1 MAIPEI
7 LKLRQK
13 YPEYNDIDDVT
24 IADRLA
30 AKFPDAYGDLPA
42 KVRGTPMSYDE
53 KAKAYGE
60 IKTPEP
66 WYTQAIEPVAEGV
79 GMIGG
84 GLLGAAS
91 PIPGGTVIGAGMGY
105 AGMKNAARLVRE
117 LFGLDK
123 PRGVSR
129 TTTDIISDVGT
140 GGLMEVGGQVAGK
153 TVAKAATEIKQIIK
167 GPFGQYLS
175 TPAGKERMRIF
186 DEFGIKPT
194 PADIVP
200 NSKTGSIIES
210 VLGYRPVSGDVML
223 TRTLDKVDALNKA
236 RLALIGKQAPD
247 QTIEGLGMQIR
258 KEAETMLSKYAE
270 GNQAKLTAMVDDFTT
285 KLGLSGQYE
294 AGKKF
299 ATVMESARQQAKVG
313 VDEAYEGYRS
323 LLPQGG
329 DDVIPLGK
337 TFEVAN
343 NLMKEESASAI
354 PNKKVTN
361 VLKNLGGGAKTELP
375 EGVTPEMLEKFPQ
388 IREAIEEVT
397 QPNMTWTGL
406 KKTHTQLLDRI
417 REIKRAQGGHTEESR
432 AYSMLADAIDRD
444 METFAQKQGG
454 DLWANYQSARE
465 LARRYH
471 DIYDKDILKIMN
483 ANPEDIV
490 KKIVKNGEVTLFKQ
504 IQQAGGNDALIP
516 LRQATFREML
526 EQSTVNDILSTKKL
540 ASKMKV
546 LGEALD
552 QLVTPEQK
560 RILNEITKKGE
571 FFLTR
576 SKGMRTVDFLNILTG
591 TSNESIVNAIFQPN
605 NRQNI
610 KLAKRLL
617 SQEKMTDVT
626 SFAIEK
632 VLKMSGTGN
641 YLPVTS
647 AKEFAKYIDP
657 LKELLPPNRFNSL
670 VDFIKIGQNMERAE
684 ALARNASQTGQV
696 LLGSQ
701 IANAGLRSLTSL
713 QSTIKFAASSL
724 GIPYIIAKIYTSDA
738 ATKYLMKAIAVS
750 PYSGEAT
757 KNFARALQIVFSDTL
772 DQYMSEQ

>member
-91 PIPGGTVIGAGMGY
+91 PIPGGAVIGAGMGY

-175 TPAGKERMRIF
+175 TPAGKERLRLF
-186 DEFGIKPT
+186 DEFGIKPS
-194 PADIVP
+194 PADIMP
-200 NSKTGSIIES
+200 DSKTLSIVES

-223 TRTLDKVDALNKA
+223 RRATEKVDALNKA
-236 RLALIGKQAPD
+236 RLALIGKKAPD

-258 KEAETMLSKYAE
+258 KEAEQMLSKYAE
-270 GNQAKLTAMVDDFTT
+270 GNQAKLNSMVDDLVSQMGITG
-285 KLGLSGQYE
+285 KHE
-294 AGKKF
+294 AGARF
-299 ATVMESARQQAKVG
+299 STVMEGARVKANKEVEQAYQK
-313 VDEAYEGYRS
+313 YSSSLPEG
-323 LLPQGG
+323 GN
-329 DDVIPLGK
+329 DVIPLDN
-337 TFEVAN
+337 TFKIATD
-343 NLMKEESASAI
+343 LMKEESASAI

-361 VLKNLGGGAKTELP
+361 ILKNLGGGAKAELP

-388 IREAIEEVT
+388 IREAIDEVT
-397 QPNMTWTGL
+397 QPNMTWLGL
-406 KKTHTQLLDRI
+406 KKTRTQLLDRV
-417 REIKRAQGGHTEESR
+417 REIKRSTGGNTEESR

-454 DLWANYQSARE
+454 DLWTNYQTARD
-465 LARRYH
+465 LSRRYH

-490 KKIVKNGEVTLFKQ
+490 KKIVKNGEVTLFRQ
-504 IQQAGGNDALIP
+504 IQQAGGNDAVIP
-516 LRQATFREML
+516 LRQATFKEML
-526 EQSTVNDILSTKKL
+526 EQSTANDILSTKKL
-540 ASKMKV
+540 ASKMKM
-546 LGEALD
+546 LGETLD
-552 QLVTPEQK
+552 ELVTPEQK
-560 RILNEITKKGE
+560 RVLNEITRKGE
-571 FFLTR
+571 FFITR
-576 SKGMRTVDFLNILTG
+576 QKGMRTIDFLDMLTG
-591 TSNESIVNAIFQPN
+591 TSNERIVNAILQPN
-605 NRQNI
+605 NAQNV

-617 SQEKMTDVT
+617 SQERMDDVT

-647 AKEFAKYIDP
+647 AKEFTKFVDP
-657 LKELLPPNRFNSL
+657 LKELLPPARFSKL
-670 VDFIKIGQNMERAE
+670 VDFLKTGQRMEKVE

-701 IANAGLRSLTSL
+701 IASSLMRKPSIGALTS
-713 QSTIKFAASSL
+713 TL
-724 GIPYIIAKIYTSDA
+724 GIPYMIAKIYTSDA
-738 ATKYLMKAIAVS
+738 AVKYFTKAIAVS
-750 PYSGEAT
+750 PYSGEAV
-757 KNFARALQIVFSDTL
+757 KNFSRALGIVFTDVVGNEL
-772 DQYMSEQ
+772 KEQQ